1 LRAVLD
7 TNVLISAFVFPGGR
21 PEAVYRLALGG
32 GFDLVTSPP
41 LLLELGRVLQQKFEW
56 EPAMAEAAVR
66 QVARVSTIVEPA
78 AIVTDVED
86 DPAHNRVLEA
96 AAEANADAIVTGDRH
111 LLELDIWRGIP
122 ILSPAR
128 FNVGQGRE
136 RGEPPG

>member
-7 TNVLISAFVFPGGR
+7 TNVLISAYVFPGGS
-21 PEAVYRLALGG
+21 PDAVYRLALSG

-56 EPAMAEAAVR
+56 EPAMAESAVT

-78 AIVTDVED
+78 AVVSDVED
-86 DPAHNRVLEA
+86 DPADNRVLEA
-96 AAEANADAIVTGDRH
+96 AAEAKADAIVTGDRH
-111 LLELDIWRGIP
+111 LLDLDTWRGIP

-128 FNVGQGRE
+128 FIGRQ
-136 RGEPPG
+136 RGEPASG